1 MSNFLDIIKYGFGNA
16 FTFKGRVSR
25 SVYFVYSL
33 TLNASLSLAQV
44 TLLKAEVNPWLVMGL
59 ATILSIALG
68 FSILVRRVHDAGHG
82 WKLYLLFLIP
92 FIGPII
98 FLTFIF
104 MVDKNDNKYGLFS
117 ERKVTSLDKNIVTGI
132 IVILGFFMF
141 ISTAVSTGIAAKL
154 TQESLQEVQANAV
167 GQLLSN
173 NLNMIARQAQANAA
187 QTNDGLVTL
196 EILHQ
201 ALEESYLGNGF
212 TKLPTQTG
220 LSIEFNGATG
230 SIDLDESSESG
241 LRITY

>member
-1 MSNFLDIIKYGFGNA
+1 MSNFLDIIKYGFINA
-16 FTFKGRVSR
+16 FTLKGRVSR

-33 TLNASLSLAQV
+33 TLNTSLSLAQV
-44 TLLKAEVNPWLVMGL
+44 TLLKADVNPWLVMGSVSL
-59 ATILSIALG
+59 LSIVLG
-68 FSILVRRVHDAGHG
+68 FSIMVRRVHDAGHG

-117 ERKVTSLDKNIVTGI
+117 ERKVTSLDKNIVTTI
-132 IVILGFFMF
+132 IAILGFFMF

-154 TQESLQEVQANAV
+154 TQESFQEVQANAV

-173 NLNMIARQAQANAA
+173 NLDMIARQAQANAA
-187 QTNDGLVTL
+187 QESNGLITL
-196 EILHQ
+196 DILHI
-201 ALEESYLGNGF
+201 ALEESYLGDGF
-212 TKLPTQTG
+212 TKVPTQSG
-220 LSIEFNGATG
+220 IRIEFNGQSG
-230 SIDLDESSESG
+230 SIDIDESSESG